1 MLFIKLIL
9 PSLGKYILF
18 HLAKRRSNFSITLS
32 QIALAL
38 KGAPKERPRYFIG
51 KGDTVQPRILVRLST
66 LLTLPTGTNSYL
78 LRLIF
83 KTETSKHKKKA
94 CKKHRCFGFPCKK
107 AGYHPPTKNGKY
119 DPLQSF

>member
-83 KTETSKHKKKA
+83 KTETSKHKKEGMQKA
-94 CKKHRCFGFPCKK
+94 QMFGVS
-107 AGYHPPTKNGKY
+107 
-119 DPLQSF
+119 LQKSRVPSANKRWEI